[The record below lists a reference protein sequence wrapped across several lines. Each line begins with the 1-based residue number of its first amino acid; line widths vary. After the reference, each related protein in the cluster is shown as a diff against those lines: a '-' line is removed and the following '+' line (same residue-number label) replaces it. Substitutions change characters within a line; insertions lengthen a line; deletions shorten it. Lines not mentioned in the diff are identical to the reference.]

1 MIEKFLSVQ
10 DVMALGGL
18 LFLIVKLIQ
27 RKEGWGWGINR
38 NP

>member
-1 MIEKFLSVQ
+1 MIEKILSIQ
-10 DVMALGGL
+10 DVITLCGL